1 MIIKQRKGISL
12 ITLIITIVVVIIL
25 AAAVILMLT
34 GNNLINNARVANLIS
49 TKDSIESAVLTIR
62 VEKLEEVLIVEKEM
76 LERKIMIML

>member
-34 GNNLINNARVANLIS
+34 GNNPINNARVANLIS
-49 TKDSIESAVLTIR
+49 TKDSIESAVLTYAAK
-62 VEKLEEVLIVEKEM
+62 VKSKVM
-76 LERKIMIML
+76 